1 MLTRNYLI
9 MILLY
14 GIDTEKA
21 IASLYFIQA
30 RKFNIELADLVVV
43 KTHADR

>member
-14 GIDTEKA
+14 GIDMKKA
-21 IASLYFIQA
+21 ITSLYFIQA

-43 KTHADR
+43 KTHTDR

>member
-14 GIDTEKA
+14 GIDLEKA
-21 IASLYFIQA
+21 ITSLYFIQA
-30 RKFNIELADLVVV
+30 RKFNIKLTDLVVV